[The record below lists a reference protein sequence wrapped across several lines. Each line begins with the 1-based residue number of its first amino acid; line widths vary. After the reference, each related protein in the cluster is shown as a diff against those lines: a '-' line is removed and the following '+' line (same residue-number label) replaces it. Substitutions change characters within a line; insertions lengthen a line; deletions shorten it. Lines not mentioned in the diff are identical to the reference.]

1 MTLNI
6 ITIFALLLILLIT
19 NMVFLCFDKSQI
31 NNINLM
37 LFTFIIVHIGIIQKG
52 NRLKKVFFIYLFIFF
67 FKKKIL

>member
-52 NRLKKVFFIYLFIFF
+52 NRLKNVFLFIYLFFF
-67 FKKKIL
+67 